1 MTREEL
7 IAALVVERFGAP
19 RPRPRP
25 ARQRPASRGAGIPD
39 QQTTTLYL
47 RQLRGY
53 GWTPEQIAA
62 TTGVPVA
69 EVRRRLAR
77 AAAADR
83 STP

>member
-7 IAALVVERFGAP
+7 IAALVIERFGA
-19 RPRPRP
+19 PRPRP
-25 ARQRPASRGAGIPD
+25 ARQRPAGRGAGIPD